1 MFEEAL
7 DHAHDSVLRAL
18 DLMWMKCLES
28 PNAASGHKPHSPDG
42 GERKRLQREYWVN
55 LRNSLSQWTKP
66 YSAHIFRAQDIEME
80 SFVAVL
86 LRRDVFPKR

>member
-28 PNAASGHKPHSPDG
+28 ASAASGHKTHSEEGD
-42 GERKRLQREYWVN
+42 RKRVQKEYWVN

-66 YSAHIFRAQDIEME
+66 YSAHIFRAQDIEMD